1 MYSLL
6 VYLHVAAV
14 FVFLVQHAAEIY
26 VTYKL
31 RQQKDPEKVF
41 AVYDF
46 IPANNSRNLRITY
59 LVILLTGAIAGF
71 ISPWWRQGWMW
82 TALGVMLLLWYIMYR
97 IGGPVYYEAVDQ
109 ITERALKNK
118 DDEASIEQFRQELGA
133 RREPEIMMGTSII
146 GMGII
151 LWLMMFKPF

>member
-1 MYSLL
+1 MYNWI
-6 VYLHVAAV
+6 VYLHVASV

-31 RQQKDPEKVF
+31 RQQKEPKSIF

-46 IPANNSRNLRITY
+46 LPANNSRNLRITY
-59 LVILLTGAIAGF
+59 LVILLTGATAGF
-71 ISPWWRQGWMW
+71 ISTWWKQGWIW
-82 TALGVMLLLWYIMYR
+82 TALGVMLFLWYIMYR
-97 IGGPVYYEAVDQ
+97 IGGSVYYEAVDQ

-118 DDEASIEQFRQELGA
+118 DYEASIDRFRQELRA
-133 RREPEIMMGTSII
+133 RKEPEILMTISII
-146 GMGII
+146 SMGII

>member
-59 LVILLTGAIAGF
+59 LIILLTGAVAGF

-82 TALGVMLLLWYIMYR
+82 TALGVMLILWYIMYR

-109 ITERALKNK
+109 ITERALENK
-118 DDEASIEQFRQELGA
+118 DDKASLERFRQELQA

-146 GMGII
+146 GMAII